1 MQFQHETG
9 RFFTEADGKLQ
20 AEVTYKIQEEPKIF
34 TIDHTYVDP
43 ALRGHNVAEDLVN
56 AVVDLAREEGY
67 KVKPQC
73 RYAVVL
79 FRRYQ
84 EKYQDVQV

>member
-9 RFFTEADGKLQ
+9 RFFAEADGKLQ
-20 AEVTYKIQEEPKIF
+20 AEVTYKIQEDPKVF

-56 AVVDLAREEGY
+56 AVVDLAREKGY

-84 EKYQDVQV
+84 EKYQDVQI